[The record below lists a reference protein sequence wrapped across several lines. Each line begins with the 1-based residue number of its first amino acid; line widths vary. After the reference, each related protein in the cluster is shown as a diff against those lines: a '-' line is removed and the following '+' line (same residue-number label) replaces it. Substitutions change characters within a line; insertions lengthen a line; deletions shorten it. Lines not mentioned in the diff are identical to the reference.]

1 MAAMDEF
8 LKILVATALLVPAT
22 LLPIINPLAGAPIFL
37 SVTGGDDALARV
49 MARRVAINC
58 FFLLIGALL
67 IGGYVLDFF
76 GLSIPIVR
84 VAGGLVVASAGWRML
99 NDTSQDAL
107 RRSVADSTAAMS
119 EVEIAQRS
127 FMPMSFP
134 LTVGPGTIAAT
145 IALGSRRPEPQ
156 QALSLIPQAAGA
168 IVGLV
173 LAVAAIYLTYRYSGP
188 LLKKLGETGTM
199 VLMRLAAF
207 ILLCIGIEILWSGV
221 AELIRNR

>member
-1 MAAMDEF
+1 VNEF
-8 LKILVATALLVPAT
+8 MKILFAAAVLVPAT

-37 SVTGGDDALARV
+37 SVTGGNDQLTRI

-58 FFLLIGALL
+58 FFLLVGALL

-84 VAGGLVVASAGWRML
+84 VAGGLVVAAAGWRML
-99 NDTSQDAL
+99 NDTGQDAIQQ
-107 RRSVADSTAAMS
+107 SVAAATATLS
-119 EVEIAQRS
+119 EPEIAQRS

-145 IALGSRRPEPQ
+145 IALGSKRPE
-156 QALSLIPQAAGA
+156 QALNLIPQAAGA
-168 IVGLV
+168 LLGLT
-173 LAVAAIYLTYRYSGP
+173 LSAAVIYLTYRYSGS
-188 LLKKLGETGTM
+188 LLQKLGRTGTM

-207 ILLCIGIEILWSGV
+207 ILLCIGIEILWSGLS
-221 AELIRNR
+221 ELIRTR

>member
-1 MAAMDEF
+1 MSEF
-8 LKILVATALLVPAT
+8 LKVFFATALLVPAT

-37 SVTGGDDALARV
+37 AATGGDDRLTRI

-84 VAGGLVVASAGWRML
+84 IGGGLVVAASGWRML
-99 NDTSQDAL
+99 NDSGQDAIH
-107 RRSVADSTAAMS
+107 RSVADSTVSMS
-119 EVEIAQRS
+119 TEEIARRS
-127 FMPMSFP
+127 FLPISFP

-145 IALGSRRPEPQ
+145 IALGSKRPE
-156 QALSLIPQAAGA
+156 QAIELIPEVAGA
-168 IVGLV
+168 LVGLTLSATV
-173 LAVAAIYLTYRYSGP
+173 VYLTYRYSGS
-188 LLKKLGETGTM
+188 LLTRLGSTGTM

-207 ILLCIGIEILWSGV
+207 ILLCIGIEILWSGLS
-221 AELIRNR
+221 ELVQTR